1 MARLPRLCLP
11 GMPHHVIQRGNNRQ
25 ACFAAREDYITYA
38 HYLEEYAREH
48 SVALHGWVFMT
59 NHVHMLATPQT
70 PDGLSRM
77 MQTLGRRYVRYFN
90 HRYDR
95 TGTLWE
101 GRFRSGVVAGE
112 DYLLVCLRYIELNPV
127 RAGMVADP
135 GAYPWSSFPANA
147 LGRHIKL
154 WTPHPVYLNLG
165 PTPVERTSA
174 YRELFEGQI
183 DAATLKQIRDATN
196 QGLALGSD
204 QSKAEIADLAGRR
217 VTLLK
222 RGPRNLGLGVRVKIR
237 SPF

>member
-11 GMPHHVIQRGNNRQ
+11 GMPHHIIQRGNNRQ
-25 ACFAAREDYITYA
+25 PCFVAREDYITYA

-48 SVALHGWVFMT
+48 AVALHGWVFMT
-59 NHVHMLATPQT
+59 NHVHLLATPQT
-70 PDGLSRM
+70 RDGLSRM

-90 HRYDR
+90 HAHHR
-95 TGTLWE
+95 TDTLWE

-127 RAGMVADP
+127 RAGMAADP

-147 LGRHIKL
+147 WGRRIKL
-154 WTPHPVYLNLG
+154 WTPHPVYLKLG
-165 PTPVERTSA
+165 PTPADRTQA
-174 YRELFEGQI
+174 YCALFEGQI

-204 QSKAEIADLAGRR
+204 RFKAEIAGLSGRR

-222 RGPRNLGLGVRVKIR
+222 RGPKNLG
-237 SPF
+237 SE